1 MVPALE
7 KGGADCA
14 ITDPMSAYD
23 AKWHGVVTDVFALR
37 VGYSITFT
45 AINPKLWEGLP
56 EETRAA
62 MTAEVRKMEDNA
74 WTKAEANEKL
84 GLACLTGGDC
94 PLGEAG
100 HATLHEP
107 GEADI
112 AARQAILDGF
122 MLKRWGKRCGA
133 DCATAW
139 NGAAGTS
146 AGLTDPT
153 R

>member
-1 MVPALE
+1 
-7 KGGADCA
+7 
-14 ITDPMSAYD
+14 
-23 AKWHGVVTDVFALR
+23 
-37 VGYSITFT
+37 
-45 AINPKLWEGLP
+45 
-56 EETRAA
+56 
-62 MTAEVRKMEDNA
+62 MEDNA

-112 AARQAILDGF
+112 AARRAILDGF
-122 MLKRWGKRCGA
+122 VLKRWGKRCGA

-139 NGAAGTS
+139 NGAAGT
-146 AGLTDPT
+146 AARLTDPT
-153 R
+153 KCPLAAPDIPGAVSVSGNWRTGR

>member
-1 MVPALE
+1 M
-7 KGGADCA
+7 
-14 ITDPMSAYD
+14 
-23 AKWHGVVTDVFALR
+23 
-37 VGYSITFT
+37 GYSITFT

-56 EETRAA
+56 EETRAT
-62 MTAEVRKMEDNA
+62 MMEDNA

-94 PLGEAG
+94 PLGEAV

-107 GEADI
+107 SEADI

-122 MLKRWGKRCGA
+122 MLKRWGERCGA

-139 NGAAGTS
+139 NGAAGTA
-146 AGLTDPT
+146 AGLTVPT
-153 R
+153 K